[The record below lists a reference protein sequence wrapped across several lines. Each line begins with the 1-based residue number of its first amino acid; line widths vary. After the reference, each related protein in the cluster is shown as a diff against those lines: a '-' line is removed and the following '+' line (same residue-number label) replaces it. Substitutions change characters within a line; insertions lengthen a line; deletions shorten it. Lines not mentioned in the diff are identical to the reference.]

1 VSDTAEEKRPTGF
14 AAAALLLAFSAVLSR
29 LLGLVRERVIA
40 HQIGASHQADAYG
53 AAFLIPDILNY
64 FLAGGALAIAFIPL
78 YTSVRARSGDAAAGD
93 LFAAVFGTMTAV
105 AVLATA
111 VLWWQATELVAVFF
125 AGFDAD
131 TQMLTVRLV
140 RILLPAQIFFVAGGV
155 LRAVLMARGR
165 FASQALGPLVYNV
178 GIIAAGGSFGARFG
192 AEAFAWGALAG
203 AAVGPFAIP
212 MFEVWRDPEL
222 RPRVRVAPLDPMVLR
237 YLAMAAPIML
247 GVSLLT
253 VDEWYDKFFGAGL
266 AEGTVAYLGYGRRL
280 AQVPVGVIGQAIAT
294 AALPTLSRLWASGDR
309 EQLDRILSTTLRTG
323 LGLGVLCAAGLY
335 AFAHPVVVVI
345 MQTGRF
351 SATDSDRVAGLV
363 AIFAVAVPAWIVQQI
378 AVRAFYARG
387 QMWFPMLL
395 GTGIALAFI
404 PLYRVLG
411 TDAEGLAI
419 AGAIGMTTSALV
431 TLALARARH
440 GGPPLA
446 PLVSSAARS
455 LLIAGVAAVVGAWA
469 GAWFTSPLMTLAF
482 GGAVFA
488 LVGALGVW
496 MIGDAPLRE
505 ALSRAV
511 KRIPGLAG

>member
-1 VSDTAEEKRPTGF
+1 M
-14 AAAALLLAFSAVLSR
+14 LLALSAALSR

-40 HQIGASHQADAYG
+40 HQIGATQQADAYG

-78 YTSVRARSGDAAAGD
+78 YSSVRARSGDAAAGA
-93 LFAAVFGTMTAV
+93 LFASVFGTMSAGAV
-105 AVLATA
+105 VATA
-111 VLWWQATELVAVFF
+111 ILWWQAEPLVGVFF
-125 AGFDAD
+125 AGFDPD
-131 TQMLTVRLV
+131 TQLMTVRLV
-140 RILLPAQIFFVAGGV
+140 RILLPAQIFFVAGGI

-165 FASQALGPLVYNV
+165 FASQALGPLIYNV
-178 GIIAAGGSFGARFG
+178 GIILAGGMWGSRFG

-212 MFEVWRDPEL
+212 MLEVWRDPEL
-222 RPRVRVAPLDPMVLR
+222 RPRVRIAPLDPMLLR

-253 VDEWYDKFFGAGL
+253 VDEWYDKYFGAGL

-280 AQVPVGVIGQAIAT
+280 AQVPVGVIGQAVAT
-294 AALPTLSRLWASGDR
+294 AALPTLSRLWAAGDR

-323 LGLGVLCAAGLY
+323 LGLGVLCAAGLF

-345 MQTGRF
+345 METGRF
-351 SATDSDRVAGLV
+351 GAADSDRVAGLV

-387 QMWFPMLL
+387 QMWFPMFL

-404 PLYRVLG
+404 PLYVVLG

-419 AGAIGMTTSALV
+419 AGAIGMTTSALA
-431 TLALARARH
+431 TLGLARVRH
-440 GGPPLA
+440 GGPPLEPIA
-446 PLVSSAARS
+446 SSAARS
-455 LLIAGVAAVVGAWA
+455 LLIAGVAAAVGAWA
-469 GAWFTSPLMTLAF
+469 GEWFESALATLVS

-488 LVGALGVW
+488 LVCALGVW
-496 MIGDAPLRE
+496 SIGDGPLRE
-505 ALSRAV
+505 ALLRAA
-511 KRIPGLAG
+511 KRVPGLSG